1 MLLRVLC
8 ASWLGANSRLTE
20 KHNGGIY
27 KMGRFGEK
35 VKTNGEVY
43 KSRKEALDAWAEWSR
58 RNKGKIVM
66 FSEWMEMPY
75 EGK

>member
-1 MLLRVLC
+1 
-8 ASWLGANSRLTE
+8 
-20 KHNGGIY
+20 
-27 KMGRFGEK
+27 MGRFGEK